1 MQCDFFKLGASGVHD
16 VAVGNYDLCAVDI
29 WMTPE
34 RMRMTDF
41 LPPFDTEQFRL
52 MVLDEPDT
60 DISFGE
66 AVHRIFLPFAAATWA
81 VVVTFLV
88 GLLAF
93 WWLVEWSGE
102 DRPPGARQLRH

>member
-1 MQCDFFKLGASGVHD
+1 
-16 VAVGNYDLCAVDI
+16 
-29 WMTPE
+29 
-34 RMRMTDF
+34 MTDF

-102 DRPPGARQLRH
+102 DRPPGARQLRHQFGPSSPRVPRLYPPPTPPPTSPGPRHARAPCDL